1 MVLEDGRVA
10 GDGAPAEVLNPELIA
25 RVFGVQA
32 TVHGGLNGTWM
43 TYEA

>member
-10 GDGAPAEVLNPELIA
+10 GDGVPAEVLNPALIA

-32 TVHGGLNGTWM
+32 TVHGDEKPWM

>member
-10 GDGAPAEVLNPELIA
+10 GDGTAEEVLNPALIA

-32 TVHGGLNGTWM
+32 TLHGGLHRGWM
-43 TYEA
+43 SYEA